1 MNRQQNEPL
10 SAYCEKAKKANVA
23 PKYALPESER
33 IYYKDFH
40 FLEEPLFEK
49 QQKKEEAKRLK
60 KLAELQTGKP
70 TEEKN
75 RNLFKVNSLIIKYI
89 V

>member
-1 MNRQQNEPL
+1 L
-10 SAYCEKAKKANVA
+10 SAYCEKAKRANVA

-40 FLEEPLFEK
+40 FLEEPLIEK

-60 KLAELQTGKP
+60 KIAELQTGKSA
-70 TEEKN
+70 EEKN
-75 RNLFKVNSLIIKYI
+75 RNLLPMFSN
-89 V
+89 

>member
-1 MNRQQNEPL
+1 MNREQNEPL

-40 FLEEPLFEK
+40 FLEEPLIEK

-60 KLAELQTGKP
+60 KVADLQNGKSI
-70 TEEKN
+70 EDKN
-75 RNLFKVNSLIIKYI
+75 RNLLPIFSNQKDETK
-89 V
+89 

>member
-1 MNRQQNEPL
+1 MNRSQNEPL
-10 SAYCEKAKKANVA
+10 AAYYEKVKKASIA
-23 PKYALPESER
+23 PTYALPESER

-75 RNLFKVNSLIIKYI
+75 RNLLPMFSN
-89 V
+89 